1 MTDFRITILGNGS
14 AVPTSWHNPTSQ
26 LVYYCGNQFMID
38 CGEGAQMQM
47 IKYKTSQ
54 KKLDHILIS
63 HMHGD
68 HYYGLI
74 GLLNSMHLMRRERQ
88 LTIFAPRDLEKILT
102 LQLQCSN
109 TRLYYPLQFCP
120 LEDYAGSVLYE
131 DERIS
136 VSAFPLK
143 HSVPVWGYLFKEKE
157 KQLRIDKKF
166 VNQYNPAV
174 EEILQIKQGANFIAP
189 DGKLFKNDTIT
200 LPPLPRRS
208 YAFCSDTAYLKST
221 GEYVNQVDLLYH
233 ESTFESDRLDLAT
246 KTLHST
252 AEQAA
257 MVAKEA
263 GAGKLLLGHY
273 SARYFELDGL
283 LEEARKVFPS
293 TELSEEGKTY
303 FIP

>member
-1 MTDFRITILGNGS
+1 
-14 AVPTSWHNPTSQ
+14 
-26 LVYYCGNQFMID
+26 
-38 CGEGAQMQM
+38 MQM